1 MDEKARKE
9 LLGKYRRTFSGKD
22 GEAVLEDLKRRC
34 SIARTPFVPGQPDT
48 TAFNNGRQSVF
59 MHIQN
64 MVTSDPDALKDL
76 PTSYQINERKENV

>member
-9 LLGKYRRTFSGKD
+9 LIGKYRRTFSGKD

-34 SIARTPFVPGQPDT
+34 SVTTTPFTPGQPDT
-48 TAFNNGRQSVF
+48 SAFKMGRQAIF

-64 MVTSDPDALKDL
+64 MVQADPDALKDL
-76 PTSYQINERKENV
+76 PTSYQ